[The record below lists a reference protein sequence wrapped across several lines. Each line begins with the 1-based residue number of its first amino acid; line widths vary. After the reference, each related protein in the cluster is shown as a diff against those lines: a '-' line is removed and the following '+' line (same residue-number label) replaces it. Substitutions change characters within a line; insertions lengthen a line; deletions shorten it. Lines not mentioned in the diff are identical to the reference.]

1 MPIKLK
7 AILLAA
13 GLGTRLRPITDRIP
27 KCLVP
32 VKGIPLLGIWL
43 NSLHKNNIGPY
54 LINTHYLAD
63 QVEAFITASDF
74 HNSVVLVNE
83 VTLLGTAGTLKKNL
97 DFFDGN
103 DGLLIHADNYCL
115 ANFQEFVDAH
125 RCRPSGCLMTMMTFK
140 TDNPSAC
147 GVVELNKDNIVI
159 SFYEKQLNPPSN
171 IANGAIY
178 ILSMELINQFKTI
191 FKDAVDFSNDVI
203 PNLMGKI
210 YAYETREP
218 LIDIGTVENYSRVK

>member
-1 MPIKLK
+1 MK

-32 VKGIPLLGIWL
+32 IKGIPLLGIWL

-63 QVEAFITASDF
+63 QVEAFITASEF
-74 HNSVVLVNE
+74 HDSVELVNE
-83 VTLLGTAGTLKKNL
+83 TILLGTAGTLKRNI

-115 ANFQEFVDAH
+115 ANLQEFVAAH
-125 RCRPSGCLMTMMTFK
+125 HNRPVGCLMTMMTFK

-147 GVVELNKDNIVI
+147 GIVELNEDNVVI
-159 SFYEKQLNPPSN
+159 GFYEKKFNPPGN

-178 ILSMELINQFKTI
+178 ILSKELIKQFKTT
-191 FKDAVDFSNDVI
+191 FPDAVDFSCDVI
-203 PNLMGKI
+203 PALIGLI
-210 YAYETREP
+210 YAYETKSP
-218 LIDIGTVENYSRVK
+218 LIDIGTVENYSKVV

>member
-1 MPIKLK
+1 MK

-32 VKGIPLLGIWL
+32 IKGIPLLGIWL
-43 NSLHKNNIGPY
+43 DSLHKNDIGPY
-54 LINTHYLAD
+54 LVNTHYFAE

-74 HNSVVLVNE
+74 HNSVSLVNE
-83 VTLLGTAGTLKKNL
+83 ATLLGTAGTLKQNI

-125 RCRPSGCLMTMMTFK
+125 RSRPDGCLMTMMTFK

-147 GVVELNKDNIVI
+147 GVVELDKDNVVV
-159 SFYEKQLNPPSN
+159 SFYEKQLNPPGN

-178 ILSMELINQFKTI
+178 ILSNELISQFKTR
-191 FKDAVDFSNDVI
+191 FKDAVDFSNEVI
-203 PNLMGKI
+203 PALTGKI
-210 YAYETREP
+210 YTYETKGL

>member
-1 MPIKLK
+1 MK

-32 VKGIPLLGIWL
+32 IKGIPLLGIWL

-54 LINTHYLAD
+54 LINTHYLAE

-74 HNSVVLVNE
+74 HNSVLLVNE
-83 VTLLGTAGTLKKNL
+83 TKLLGTAGTLKKNM

-115 ANFQEFVDAH
+115 ANFQEFLDAH
-125 RCRPSGCLMTMMTFK
+125 RSRPDGCLMTMMTFK
-140 TDNPSAC
+140 TDNPSEC
-147 GVVELNKDNIVI
+147 GVVELNKDNVVI
-159 SFYEKQLNPPSN
+159 SFYEKQSNPPSN

-178 ILSMELINQFKTI
+178 ILSKELIDQFKTR
-191 FKDAVDFSNDVI
+191 FKDAVDFSNEVI
-203 PNLMGKI
+203 PALIGQI
-210 YAYETREP
+210 FAYETKEI
-218 LIDIGTVENYSRVK
+218 LIDIGTVKNYTRIK